1 MAQVKLSFKATSGT
15 KMVATRSLMLT
26 VKKTARTQKT
36 LESQLLMIKDGEK
49 TTMSSTVAQLDQLIP
64 QYLGVSTAILDSV
77 IFCHQ
82 DDSLWP
88 MSEPSVLKKK
98 FDEIFEAM
106 KYTKAIT
113 NIKEMGKKQKAELVN
128 YKTMETY
135 TKENRNKADRV
146 SRLQYLPVFCGN

>member
-1 MAQVKLSFKATSGT
+1 MAQVKLSFKGTSGA

-26 VKKTARTQKT
+26 VKKTTRTQKT
-36 LESQLLMIKDGEK
+36 LEGQLVMIENGERSAV
-49 TTMSSTVAQLDQLIP
+49 SSRVAELDQLIP
-64 QYLGVSTAILDSV
+64 RYLGVSTAILDSV

-113 NIKEMGKKQKAELVN
+113 NIKEMGKKQTEDLRNYRTAEA
-128 YKTMETY
+128 Y
-135 TKENRNKADRV
+135 TKENKDKADRV
-146 SRLQYLPVFCGN
+146 SHLQ

>member
-1 MAQVKLSFKATSGT
+1 MAQVKLSFKGTSGA

-26 VKKTARTQKT
+26 VKKTTRTQKT
-36 LESQLLMIKDGEK
+36 LEGQLLMIKDGER
-49 TTMSSTVAQLDQLIP
+49 TAMSSRVAELDQLIP
-64 QYLGVSTAILDSV
+64 RYLGVSTAILDSV

-113 NIKEMGKKQKAELVN
+113 NIKEMGKKQTEELRN
-128 YKTMETY
+128 FRTMETY
-135 TKENRNKADRV
+135 TKENKDKADRV
-146 SRLQYLPVFCGN
+146 SYLQSRLTAIY

>member
-26 VKKTARTQKT
+26 VKKTTRTQKT
-36 LESQLLMIKDGEK
+36 LEGQLLSIEKGER
-49 TTMSSTVAQLDQLIP
+49 TAVSSRVAELDQVIP
-64 QYLGVSTAILDSV
+64 RYLGVSTAILESV

-106 KYTKAIT
+106 KYTKAIV
-113 NIKEMGKKQKAELVN
+113 NIKEMGKKQTEELRN
-128 YKTMETY
+128 YRTMETY
-135 TKENRNKADRV
+135 TKENKDKADRV
-146 SRLQYLPVFCGN
+146 SHLQ

>member
-1 MAQVKLSFKATSGT
+1 
-15 KMVATRSLMLT
+15 MLT
-26 VKKTARTQKT
+26 VKKTTRTQKT
-36 LESQLLMIKDGEK
+36 LEGQLVMIENGERSAV
-49 TTMSSTVAQLDQLIP
+49 SSRVAELDQLIP
-64 QYLGVSTAILDSV
+64 RYLGVSTAILDSV

-113 NIKEMGKKQKAELVN
+113 NIKEMGKKQTEDLRNYRTAEA
-128 YKTMETY
+128 Y
-135 TKENRNKADRV
+135 TKENKDKADRV
-146 SRLQYLPVFCGN
+146 SHLQ

>member
-1 MAQVKLSFKATSGT
+1 MAQVKLSFKGTSGA

-26 VKKTARTQKT
+26 VKKTTRTQKT
-36 LESQLLMIKDGEK
+36 LEGQLVMNENGERSAV
-49 TTMSSTVAQLDQLIP
+49 SSRVAELDQLIP
-64 QYLGVSTAILDSV
+64 RYLGVSTAILDSV

-113 NIKEMGKKQKAELVN
+113 NIKEMGKKQTEDLRNYRTAEA
-128 YKTMETY
+128 Y
-135 TKENRNKADRV
+135 TKENKDKADRV
-146 SRLQYLPVFCGN
+146 SHLQ